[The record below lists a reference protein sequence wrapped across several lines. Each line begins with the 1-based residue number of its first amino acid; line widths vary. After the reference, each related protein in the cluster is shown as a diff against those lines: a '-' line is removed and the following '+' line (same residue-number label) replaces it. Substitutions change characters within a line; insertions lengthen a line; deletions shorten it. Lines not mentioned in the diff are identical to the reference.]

1 MINKFFKKIT
11 YIKIIL
17 IIVFLLSFILPFRT
31 NAASLLLIPSSS
43 SVSVGNIVSVK
54 AYVNTEGISINNAE
68 AVIQFPNDLLEVIS
82 ITKSSSIF
90 SLWVEEPSFSNSS
103 GKINFNGGA
112 PTPGYSG
119 QSGYIATIT
128 FRAKKQGTASVLFTD
143 GAVRANDG
151 LGTNVLT
158 SKSGN
163 TIKIENSKV
172 DTPKK
177 EIVPKQPETNIVAET
192 KPFNPIVVVIG
203 NQNVIKFDDGDAI
216 ANVDYYTIVIDYNT
230 SFKVKKNE
238 IIDNQYYLPIQNT
251 GNHILNITAFGKSGN
266 YVESVLD
273 FVSPNITSPVLSL
286 GAKEITSGDSAVIY
300 GKTDYPNKEVNV
312 FLEFEGKQIGKY
324 SQKTGNDGTFSI
336 TTDKIKQV
344 GIVNISAETI
354 LGDSVISPLSEKIYL
369 QVNEIAVVKVTLAIF
384 YPLIGLIVI
393 SLLIIILLISLYAGW
408 HKYFGLKKKLNKG
421 LEHTSEEVHKAM
433 LLLKEE
439 LNSQLGQLEKIKE
452 ERNLNRKEEKI
463 FNDIK
468 NNIDNIDDFIEK
480 KLKKLL

>member
-1 MINKFFKKIT
+1 M
-11 YIKIIL
+11 
-17 IIVFLLSFILPFRT
+17 
-31 NAASLLLIPSSS
+31 
-43 SVSVGNIVSVK
+43 
-54 AYVNTEGISINNAE
+54 
-68 AVIQFPNDLLEVIS
+68 
-82 ITKSSSIF
+82 
-90 SLWVEEPSFSNSS
+90 
-103 GKINFNGGA
+103 
-112 PTPGYSG
+112 
-119 QSGYIATIT
+119 
-128 FRAKKQGTASVLFTD
+128 
-143 GAVRANDG
+143 
-151 LGTNVLT
+151 
-158 SKSGN
+158 
-163 TIKIENSKV
+163 
-172 DTPKK
+172 
-177 EIVPKQPETNIVAET
+177 
-192 KPFNPIVVVIG
+192 
-203 NQNVIKFDDGDAI
+203 
-216 ANVDYYTIVIDYNT
+216 
-230 SFKVKKNE
+230 
-238 IIDNQYYLPIQNT
+238 
-251 GNHILNITAFGKSGN
+251 
-266 YVESVLD
+266 
-273 FVSPNITSPVLSL
+273 
-286 GAKEITSGDSAVIY
+286 
-300 GKTDYPNKEVNV
+300 
-312 FLEFEGKQIGKY
+312 EFEGKQIGKY